1 MITSYDDVLKTKAHD
16 PVNHPS
22 HYAEQSVTLEPIFFC
37 SKLPFAEGNALKYAF
52 RAGFK
57 SGESELKDL
66 KKAQFYLNYVE
77 DNPKD
82 VLTLSDSQL
91 LDADTAFYLLKFGKG
106 LVQQCAMSECADGW
120 NSTAWFFHELRYL
133 IDERIGQLMMQK
145 EDDNGN
151 A

>member
-1 MITSYDDVLKTKAHD
+1 MITSYNDVLKAKAHD
-16 PVNHPS
+16 PVSHPS
-22 HYAEQSVTLEPIFFC
+22 HYAEQAVMLEPIFFC

-77 DNPKD
+77 DNHKD
-82 VLTLSDSQL
+82 VLKLNDDQL
-91 LDADTAFYLLKFGKG
+91 LDADTVFYLLKFGKG
-106 LVQQCAMSECADGW
+106 IVQKCAMSECADGW
-120 NSTAWFFHELRYL
+120 SSAAWFFHELRYL
-133 IDERIGQLMMQK
+133 IDERIGTLMQ
-145 EDDNGN
+145 EAENGN